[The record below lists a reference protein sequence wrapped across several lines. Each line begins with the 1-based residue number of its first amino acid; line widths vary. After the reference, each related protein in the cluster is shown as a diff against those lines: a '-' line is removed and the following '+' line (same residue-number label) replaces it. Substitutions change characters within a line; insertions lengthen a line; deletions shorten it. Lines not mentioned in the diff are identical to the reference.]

1 MKTQSYKKPW
11 SKGLAIFLAFVMVLS
26 GFGFVNVSKA
36 EGEITV
42 AQAIANNSGQATVR
56 GYIVGMADNG
66 PKLVTEG
73 FSGDTNFML
82 ADKADETDVTKM
94 LPVQIPS
101 RPASLRAEWGLKS
114 NPDKVGTLVD
124 VTGGLT
130 RYFGA
135 PGLKNTQSIVAVAE
149 GPQEPDPVDPDPEE
163 PTPEVELSTIAEVR
177 AGEQG
182 KSYSIKGTVISKV
195 NAWGGKGFYIQD
207 DTAGIYVY
215 PQADSNHTLSLGD
228 SATITATLSSYNGA
242 LQLVSPTAIVK
253 GEKGQIPAAE
263 VAKVGELEK
272 SSMHTLVKLEGVLI
286 KNLSKAN
293 DFGTAEFMAEDTTGK
308 SVLVRIDNRSGVDYD
323 QIAAAYKNGDQVN
336 VTGILTTFNGNY
348 QILPFDLNH
357 IEMVKAGEEPL
368 PTDTLKVGDIQG
380 EGHQSQYKGKAV
392 TVKDVVVTAVAGEK
406 DIYVQDINPDGN
418 PKTSDGIAIYNPKGD
433 VIPQVG
439 DKLEVEGVVDE
450 FVGFGFNDRN
460 KTHLTITQIRSTSIK
475 IVGKAEVPEAEVI
488 KGDTIPAEEVA
499 SKGLTE
505 YDPEKYAVDFW
516 ESKEGM
522 LVGLESPKII
532 GPQRYGDIYVLP
544 KDSKVVLNSL
554 GGYNLKENQN
564 PNIVCLSTSIKGRGN
579 KDDNGLIA
587 KAGDYFNTT
596 VMGPVTYS
604 YNAYK
609 IETQVLEGTKVVSSI
624 KQENIV
630 DGGSKPEP
638 SNIVFDK
645 DKLTV
650 ATYNVEN
657 FSASKSN
664 TPDEKVERI
673 AKSIINDL
681 GQPDIISLVE
691 VQDNDGPTDS
701 GEVNADKTAKRLT
714 DSILA
719 NNGVQYEYKD
729 VAPVDK
735 ADGGQPGG
743 NIRVGFLYR
752 PDRVTLKS
760 VESIGRDDPGFTSTR
775 KPLVGMFDFQG
786 HDVMVVANHLNSKGG
801 DNPIFGKVQPPI
813 LGSVPKRV
821 KIAQTV
827 NAYISEKLKANPDLA
842 VVANGDFND
851 FEFTKALQTYKGDI
865 MINLVENHDES
876 DRYSYFYNGNSQ
888 CLDHTLVSNNIAD
901 KVTFDMIHINAQF
914 MNAHGRASDHDP
926 QIAQIAFEKEVKKDA
941 VVSFK
946 FNREIEGVDV
956 PEDMSVELGN
966 EITLPELSQEVTEKH
981 SFLGYDIDGDGKV
994 DNQAG
999 EKVQVNDDM
1008 TITGI
1013 WDGNY
1018 GKIGFIF
1025 HTEEY
1030 LDYKDYT
1037 WNHKPLEDL
1046 TGYDVLLKD
1055 AKGNLIEKVQTN
1067 TKGKVFF
1074 NRLPKGQYTFE
1085 LQTPEGMNI
1094 VKIVDGNFSKVDD
1107 IKEFEGSTIAY
1118 PFINNNMTIERTIY
1132 VQVEKEEEPP
1142 VDEETFE
1149 DAMGYTPYKMNLR
1162 SKPGTGSEDVI
1173 DTIEAFEL
1181 LEGKVGSK
1189 AKNWLKVSYKDKEG
1203 YVYLPMLA
1211 DEIREGYARVDIN
1224 LREGANGEI
1233 KGLANKGLYVKG
1245 AIYKEKPNW
1254 LVTLYGN
1261 KGLSNLY
1268 APLLQ
1273 EEPVREEGYA
1283 PYSLNMRESANGEIL
1298 GQVAKY
1304 ERIIG
1309 TIDPVSTGW
1318 LKVRHL
1324 GRDVYVYR
1332 ANLVDKIGKLNGKT
1346 NLRSLPST
1354 EGKIV
1359 TTLDKDSEV
1368 WGVFNENSSWLQVNY
1383 KGQNAFVWGEFVK

>member
-1 MKTQSYKKPW
+1 MKTQSYNKPC
-11 SKGLAIFLAFVMVLS
+11 SRVLAIFLAFVMVLS

-94 LPVQIPS
+94 LPVQIPNK
-101 RPASLRAEWGLKS
+101 PASLRAEWGLKS

-135 PGLKNTQSIVAVAE
+135 PGLKNTKSVVAVAE
-149 GPQEPDPVDPDPEE
+149 GPQEPDPEE

-182 KSYSIKGTVISKV
+182 KPYSIKGTVISKV

-228 SATITATLSSYNGA
+228 SATITATLSSFNGS
-242 LQLVSPTAIVK
+242 LQLVNPTAIVK
-253 GEKGQIPAAE
+253 GDKAQVPAAE

-272 SSMHTLVKLEGVLI
+272 AKIHTLVEIKEVLI

-293 DFGTAEFMAEDTTGK
+293 DYGTAEFMAEDITGK
-308 SVLVRIDNRSGVDYD
+308 SVLVRIDNRSGVNYD
-323 QIAAAYKNGDQVN
+323 QIAAAYKNGDIVN

-348 QILPFDLNH
+348 QILPFDFNH
-357 IEMVKAGEEPL
+357 LEMVKAGEEPL
-368 PTDTLKVGDIQG
+368 PTDTLRVGDIQG

-392 TVKDVVVTAVAGEK
+392 TVKEVVVTAVIGEK
-406 DIYVQDINPDGN
+406 DFYVQDINPDGN
-418 PKTSDGIAIYNPKGD
+418 PKTSDGIAIYNPKAG
-433 VIPQVG
+433 VIPEVG
-439 DKLEVEGVVDE
+439 DKVEIEGVVDE

-460 KTHLTITQIRSTSIK
+460 KTHLTITQIRANSVK
-475 IVGKAEVPEAEVI
+475 ISGKAEVPEAEVI

-499 SKGLTE
+499 SSGLTE
-505 YDPEKYAVDFW
+505 YNPEKYAVDFW

-522 LVGLESPKII
+522 LVALESPKII

-579 KDDNGLIA
+579 KDDNGLIT

-604 YNAYK
+604 YNGYK

-630 DGGSKPEP
+630 DGGSRPEA
-638 SNIVFDK
+638 SSIVFDK

-664 TPDEKVERI
+664 TPDSKVERI
-673 AKSIINDL
+673 AKSIVNDL
-681 GQPDIISLVE
+681 GQPDIVSLVE

-760 VESIGRDDPGFTSTR
+760 VESIGRDNPDFNSTR

-786 HDVMVVANHLNSKGG
+786 HDVMVVANHLNSKRG
-801 DNPIFGKVQPPI
+801 DNPIFGKVQPPV
-813 LGSVPKRV
+813 LGSVPRRV
-821 KIAQTV
+821 KIAQTI

-865 MINLVENHDES
+865 MTNLVENHEIS

-888 CLDHTLVSNNIAD
+888 CLDHTLVSNNIAN

-926 QIAQIAFEKEVKKDA
+926 QIVQISFAEEEPEVYTVNIDPAEGSMKEEYKQAQVNEGEKY
-941 VVSFK
+941 
-946 FNREIEGVDV
+946 
-956 PEDMSVELGN
+956 
-966 EITLPELSQEVTEKH
+966 TLPYSFTMDLKAEDKVLVGYEVISGTIKSDKDGEALTKLEKYSRSYYVESDVKLKAIFEDVKGQVILYLSDSTPM
-981 SFLGYDIDGDGKV
+981 DKV
-994 DNQAG
+994 PNPVLVDEAG
-999 EKVQVNDDM
+999 NRFEFKSNS
-1008 TITGI
+1008 
-1013 WDGNY
+1013 Y
-1018 GKIGFIF
+1018 GSSSR
-1025 HTEEY
+1025 
-1030 LDYKDYT
+1030 T
-1037 WNHKPLEDL
+1037 WETD
-1046 TGYDVLLKD
+1046 TDVLLNGTYKLLLEGAD
-1055 AKGNLIEKVQTN
+1055 ENQAVTIENKAPILT
-1067 TKGKVFF
+1067 
-1074 NRLPKGQYTFE
+1074 
-1085 LQTPEGMNI
+1085 
-1094 VKIVDGNFSKVDD
+1094 SKVD
-1107 IKEFEGSTIAY
+1107 IKNMEGLANEEFDLTFDFDETKDSANR
-1118 PFINNNMTIERTIY
+1118 FVKLE
-1132 VQVEKEEEPP
+1132 VKLEEVEKE
-1142 VDEETFE
+1142 EETFE
-1149 DAMGYTPYKMNLR
+1149 DAKGYTGYKMNLR
-1162 SKPGTGSEDVI
+1162 SKPGTGDVI

-1189 AKNWLKVSYKDKEG
+1189 AKNWIKINYKGKEG
-1203 YVYLPMLA
+1203 YVYLPMLG
-1211 DEIREGYARVDIN
+1211 DEVREGYAKMDIN
-1224 LREGANGEI
+1224 LREGANGKI

-1245 AIYKEKPNW
+1245 IIYKENPNW

-1273 EEPVREEGYA
+1273 EEPVRDEGYV
-1283 PYSLNMRESANGEIL
+1283 PFTLNMRDKANGNII
-1298 GQVAKY
+1298 GQVDKN
-1304 ERIIG
+1304 EKLVG
-1309 TIDPVSTGW
+1309 TIDPVNTNW
-1318 LKVRHL
+1318 LKVNHF
-1324 GRDVYVYR
+1324 GRDIYVYR
-1332 ANLVDKIGKLNGKT
+1332 LYLVEK
-1346 NLRSLPST
+1346 
-1354 EGKIV
+1354 
-1359 TTLDKDSEV
+1359 
-1368 WGVFNENSSWLQVNY
+1368 
-1383 KGQNAFVWGEFVK
+1383 